1 MAQKLLS
8 FQTVKKFLENS
19 KNQKILC
26 NKFPQL
32 RSLKGNA

>member
-1 MAQKLLS
+1 MAQGLLHY
-8 FQTVKKFLENS
+8 QAVKKFLENS

-32 RSLKGNA
+32 RS